1 MRDLKTLDPS
11 ESVPSPSGPGL
22 FRHAMLGSVRGLR
35 RQVKLVLRHGRREE
49 GATIAEF
56 AVASTILMAIVFGI
70 YEASSALY
78 AYTYISDAAREATR
92 YAIVRGS
99 ACTGFAECSGTPV
112 GATSAQI
119 SNYVKGLGY
128 PGINSSN
135 LNVTSTWPTAGSAC
149 TPISSPCNNP
159 GNLVK
164 IVVTYQYPLSIPFV
178 PISTIHMS
186 STSEMVISQ

>member
-1 MRDLKTLDPS
+1 MRDLNTPERN
-11 ESVPSPSGPGL
+11 ESVPSPTGPGL
-22 FRHAMLGSVRGLR
+22 FRHAMQGRVRGLR
-35 RQVKLVLRHGRREE
+35 RQIKLALRRGRGEE
-49 GATIAEF
+49 GASIAEF
-56 AVASTILMAIVFGI
+56 AVASTILLAIVFGI

-99 ACTGFAECSGTPV
+99 ACTGFTECSGTPV

-119 SNYVKGLGY
+119 SSYVKGLGY

-135 LNVTSTWPTAGSAC
+135 LNVNSTWPTTGSAC

-164 IVVTYQYPLSIPFV
+164 VVVAYQYPLSIPFV
-178 PISTIHMS
+178 PLSTINMS

>member
-1 MRDLKTLDPS
+1 MPERN
-11 ESVPSPSGPGL
+11 ESAPSPTGTGL
-22 FRHAMLGSVRGLR
+22 FRHAMQGRVRGLR
-35 RQVKLVLRHGRREE
+35 RQVKLALRRGRGEA

-99 ACTGFAECSGTPV
+99 ACTGFAECSGTPA

-119 SNYVKGLGY
+119 SNYVKSLGY

-135 LNVTSTWPTAGSAC
+135 LNVTSTWPTTGSAC

-159 GNLVK
+159 SNLVK
-164 IVVTYQYPLSIPFV
+164 VVVTYQYPLSIPFV
-178 PISTIHMS
+178 PLSTINMS

>member
-1 MRDLKTLDPS
+1 MRDFKTPDRN
-11 ESVPSPSGPGL
+11 ESVPSRTGPGL
-22 FRHAMLGSVRGLR
+22 FGHALQGCVRGLR
-35 RQVKLVLRHGRREE
+35 HQAKLALRRGRGEE

-56 AVASTILMAIVFGI
+56 AVAATILMAIVFGI

-128 PGINSSN
+128 PGINSGN
-135 LNVTSTWPTAGSAC
+135 LNVTSTWPTTGAAC

-159 GNLVK
+159 SNLVK
-164 IVVTYQYPLSIPFV
+164 VVVTYQYPLSIPFV